1 MLASWPKG
9 NVAQG
14 CSWVCQGKE
23 GYGYW
28 RLPLLLTLFASCPP
42 TLSRSVT
49 GPALHAC
56 AFAELTAAVTTVK
69 QPADKI
75 AALENMTQRSAWDVR
90 AGM

>member
-1 MLASWPKG
+1 MGVLGQGGVWLLAAASSSHPF
-9 NVAQG
+9 
-14 CSWVCQGKE
+14 
-23 GYGYW
+23 
-28 RLPLLLTLFASCPP
+28 RLLLSHTLAFSDRPCSA
-42 TLSRSVT
+42 RR
-49 GPALHAC
+49 

>member
-1 MLASWPKG
+1 MGVLGQGGVWLLAAASSSYPF
-9 NVAQG
+9 
-14 CSWVCQGKE
+14 
-23 GYGYW
+23 
-28 RLPLLLTLFASCPP
+28 RLLPSLTLAFSDRPC
-42 TLSRSVT
+42 RR
-49 GPALHAC
+49 